1 MRTKKNIKQNNQ
13 KTFKKSDFNSS
24 DGMLTTIWGPSL
36 WHSLHTISFNY
47 PIKPTENQ
55 KNKYRSFILN
65 LQYVL
70 PCKYCRI
77 NLKKNFKC
85 LPLTMKHMKNRTT
98 FSKYIYNLHEHI
110 NKMLGKISNLSYSNV
125 RERYE
130 HFRSRCTQKQI
141 KEKIFK
147 YQNSS
152 NKTKKE
158 KGCIEPL
165 YGIKSK
171 CVLKIIP
178 DKSKVKTFTMNKTC
192 KKRRLKHL

>member
-1 MRTKKNIKQNNQ
+1 MVTKKNKTKKIFKQ
-13 KTFKKSDFNSS
+13 SDFNSS

-47 PIKPTENQ
+47 PIKPTLLQQ
-55 KNKYRSFILN
+55 KKYRSFILN

-85 LPLTMKHMKNRTT
+85 LPLTFKHMKNRTT

-110 NKMLGKISNLSYSNV
+110 NKMLGKTSNLSYNDV

-141 KEKIFK
+141 KDKIFK
-147 YQNSS
+147 YKFSS
-152 NKTKKE
+152 KKTKKE
-158 KGCIEPL
+158 NGCIEPL

-171 CVLKIIP
+171 CVLKVIP
-178 DKSKVKTFTMNKTC
+178 DKSKTKTFSMNKTC
-192 KKRRLKHL
+192 KKKRIIDL

>member
-1 MRTKKNIKQNNQ
+1 MRTKKNKKQ
-13 KTFKKSDFNSS
+13 KIFKNSDYNSS

-47 PIKPTENQ
+47 PNKPTIFQQ
-55 KNKYRSFILN
+55 KKYRSFILN
-65 LQYVL
+65 LQYIL

-85 LPLTMKHMKNRTT
+85 LPLTLKHMKNRNT

-110 NKMLGKISNLSYSNV
+110 NKMLGKTSNLSYNDV

-130 HFRSRCTQKQI
+130 HFRSRCSQKQI
-141 KEKIFK
+141 KDKIFK
-147 YQNSS
+147 YKVSS
-152 NKTKKE
+152 KKTKKE
-158 KGCIEPL
+158 NGCIEPL

-178 DKSKVKTFTMNKTC
+178 DKSKTKTFSMNKTC
-192 KKRRLKHL
+192 KKRRVKTL

>member
-1 MRTKKNIKQNNQ
+1 MRTKKNKTQ
-13 KTFKKSDFNSS
+13 KIFKNSDYNSS

-47 PIKPTENQ
+47 PNKPTLFQ
-55 KNKYRSFILN
+55 KKKYRSFILN
-65 LQYVL
+65 LQYIL

-85 LPLTMKHMKNRTT
+85 LPLTLKHMKNRNT

-110 NKMLGKISNLSYSNV
+110 NKMLGKTSNLSYNDV

-141 KEKIFK
+141 KDKIFK
-147 YQNSS
+147 YKLSS
-152 NKTKKE
+152 KKTKKE
-158 KGCIEPL
+158 NGCVEPL

-178 DKSKVKTFTMNKTC
+178 DKSKTKTFSMNKTC
-192 KKRRLKHL
+192 KKRRLKNL

>member
-1 MRTKKNIKQNNQ
+1 MGTKKNKTQKIFKQ
-13 KTFKKSDFNSS
+13 SDYNSS

-36 WHSLHTISFNY
+36 WHSLHSISFNY
-47 PIKPTENQ
+47 PIKPNELQ
-55 KNKYRSFILN
+55 KRKYRSFILN
-65 LQYVL
+65 LQYIL

-85 LPLTMKHMKNRTT
+85 LPLTLKYMKNRTT

-110 NKMLGKISNLSYSNV
+110 NKMLGKTSNLSYKDV

-141 KEKIFK
+141 KDKIFK
-147 YQNSS
+147 YKISS
-152 NKTKKE
+152 KKTKKE
-158 KGCIEPL
+158 NGCVEPL

-171 CVLKIIP
+171 CVLKIVP
-178 DKSKVKTFTMNKTC
+178 DKSKTKTFSMNKTC
-192 KKRRLKHL
+192 KKKRFKNL

>member
-1 MRTKKNIKQNNQ
+1 MRTKKNKTQ
-13 KTFKKSDFNSS
+13 KIFKNSDYNSS

-47 PIKPTENQ
+47 PNKPTIFQQ
-55 KNKYRSFILN
+55 KKYRSFILN
-65 LQYVL
+65 LQYIL

-85 LPLTMKHMKNRTT
+85 LPLTLKHMKNRNT

-110 NKMLGKISNLSYSNV
+110 NKMLGKTSNLSYDDV

-141 KEKIFK
+141 KDKLFK
-147 YQNSS
+147 YKLLSK
-152 NKTKKE
+152 KTKKE
-158 KGCIEPL
+158 NGCIEPL

-178 DKSKVKTFTMNKTC
+178 DKSKTKTFSMNKTC
-192 KKRRLKHL
+192 KKRRLKTL

>member
-1 MRTKKNIKQNNQ
+1 MRTKKKTQ
-13 KTFKKSDFNSS
+13 KIFKKSDFDSS

-36 WHSLHTISFNY
+36 WHTLHTISFNY
-47 PIKPTENQ
+47 PIKPSTIQ
-55 KNKYRSFILN
+55 KKKYRSFILN
-65 LQYVL
+65 LEYTL

-85 LPLTMKHMKNRTT
+85 LPLTMKQMKNRKS
-98 FSKYIYNLHEHI
+98 FSKYIYNLHELI
-110 NKMLGKISNLSYSNV
+110 NKMLGKVSNLSYQDV

-141 KEKIFK
+141 KEKIVQYK
-147 YQNSS
+147 NASK
-152 NKTKKE
+152 KTKKE

-165 YGIKSK
+165 YGEKSK

-178 DKSKVKTFTMNKTC
+178 DKSKTKTFTMNKTC
-192 KKRRLKHL
+192 KKRRFKTI

>member
-1 MRTKKNIKQNNQ
+1 MRTKKNKTQ
-13 KTFKKSDFNSS
+13 KIFKNSDYNSS

-47 PIKPTENQ
+47 PNKPTIFQQ
-55 KNKYRSFILN
+55 KKYRSFILN
-65 LQYVL
+65 LQYIL

-77 NLKKNFKC
+77 NLT
-85 LPLTMKHMKNRTT
+85 LKHMKNRNT

-110 NKMLGKISNLSYSNV
+110 NKMLGKTSNLSYDDV

-141 KEKIFK
+141 KDKLFK
-147 YQNSS
+147 YKLLSK
-152 NKTKKE
+152 KTKKE
-158 KGCIEPL
+158 NGCIEPL

-178 DKSKVKTFTMNKTC
+178 DKSKTKTFSMNKTC
-192 KKRRLKHL
+192 KKRRLKTL